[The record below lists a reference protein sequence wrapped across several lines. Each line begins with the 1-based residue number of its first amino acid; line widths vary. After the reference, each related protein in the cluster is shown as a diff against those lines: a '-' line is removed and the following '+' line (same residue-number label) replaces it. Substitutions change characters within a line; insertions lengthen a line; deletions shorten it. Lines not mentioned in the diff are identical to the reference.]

1 MKTKKFISILL
12 VIMLA
17 CTLIPISVAASDITF
32 TALDGTQSST
42 ELGYAK
48 LFDGKNT
55 TGNYTKWSDSF
66 NADKSSYV
74 VFAASEA
81 VFIDAYTFVTA
92 DNALSYPKRT
102 PKSWV
107 LYGCNDYNTTKK
119 SATWREID
127 SVTDDTT
134 ITNKNCTSYR
144 FEIENI
150 RKKYKYYKLCITANG
165 GDELMQLCGL
175 KLSVFDGNV
184 TFSALAGTA
193 GVNSSEN
200 YDKLVDGKKTESD
213 STKWGVS
220 NFSNAYIVIE
230 ASNRIVLNGYTFTTG
245 NDNASATGRNPK
257 DWTLYGCNDY
267 NTANNSG
274 TWTVIS
280 EVTNDTVM
288 KDENY
293 TSYSY
298 DVDSNTKYKYFKL
311 EITANQGNSF
321 MQLGEI
327 EFSWDDVKEEEK
339 RIMFLLPHLS
349 ALKIQKQ
356 AKITINSLTEQQ
368 PQNGAIRL
376 ISRRT

>member
-1 MKTKKFISILL
+1 
-12 VIMLA
+12 
-17 CTLIPISVAASDITF
+17 
-32 TALDGTQSST
+32 
-42 ELGYAK
+42 
-48 LFDGKNT
+48 
-55 TGNYTKWSDSF
+55 
-66 NADKSSYV
+66 
-74 VFAASEA
+74 
-81 VFIDAYTFVTA
+81 
-92 DNALSYPKRT
+92 
-102 PKSWV
+102 
-107 LYGCNDYNTTKK
+107 
-119 SATWREID
+119 
-127 SVTDDTT
+127 
-134 ITNKNCTSYR
+134 
-144 FEIENI
+144 
-150 RKKYKYYKLCITANG
+150 
-165 GDELMQLCGL
+165 MQLCGL

-245 NDNASATGRNPK
+245 NDNATATGRNPK

-327 EFSWDDVKEEEK
+327 EFSWDDIKEEEK